1 MTALDLNKVVSYSLR
16 VGVLV
21 SAVLS
26 LLGLVLW
33 GARGFSVLQPAIVGI
48 SGIVNTALS
57 GNETGIIYL
66 GVVILIATP
75 IFRVAI
81 SSLYF
86 ASEKDRKY
94 VVITLVVLAML
105 GFALL
110 SGAGA

>member
-1 MTALDLNKVVSYSLR
+1 MDLNKLVSYSLR

-33 GARGFSVLQPAIVGI
+33 GARGFDILEPSATV
-48 SGIVNTALS
+48 GIVNSALA

-66 GVVILIATP
+66 AVIILIATP

-86 ASEKDRKY
+86 ASEKDQKY
-94 VVITLVVLAML
+94 VTITLVVLAML
-105 GFALL
+105 VFALL

>member
-1 MTALDLNKVVSYSLR
+1 MDLNKLVSYSLR

-33 GARGFSVLQPAIVGI
+33 GARGFDILEPSATVGI
-48 SGIVNTALS
+48 SGIVNSALA
-57 GNETGIIYL
+57 GNATGIIYL
-66 GVVILIATP
+66 AVIILIATP

-86 ASEKDRKY
+86 ASEKDQKY
-94 VVITLVVLAML
+94 VTITLVVLAML
-105 GFALL
+105 VFALL